1 MVQAVI
7 RSWAAIAAVA
17 CSCGHLVTA
26 TAPVRVTLVD
36 RTIESLQWNPHW
48 ECFEKSTACAEAVT
62 GQLSTRLTNT
72 TDFANLVE
80 VPPVAIDAA
89 KLDGWT
95 RITNQCGIDTTSLLF
110 NSRRWR
116 KVDVL
121 GSAETGC
128 MEKNDRPFTVQVFE
142 SLGHEATAAAGGFK
156 VLVVAAHFPHGPVGD
171 ALPAAVRHV
180 TATTGVTAT
189 LLIADTNMNAPSP
202 KWWPWKSG
210 TSNADIMKAIGASD
224 GEGTGSVKS
233 TDLLDTCCLNFPG
246 FWFKFD
252 RIIANFGTSMST
264 ELYDKHTPHYATGEF
279 HKAIRGTLTL
289 SSSNI
294 VMRASP
300 ASESL
305 LV

>member
-1 MVQAVI
+1 
-7 RSWAAIAAVA
+7 
-17 CSCGHLVTA
+17 
-26 TAPVRVTLVD
+26 
-36 RTIESLQWNPHW
+36 LQWNPHW
-48 ECFEKSTACAEAVT
+48 ECFEKSPACAEAVT

-80 VPPVAIDAA
+80 VTPAAIDAA
-89 KLDGWT
+89 KLDGWS

-128 MEKNDRPFTVQVFE
+128 MEKNDRPFTIQVFE
-142 SLGHEATAAAGGFK
+142 SLGQEATAAAGGFK
-156 VLVVAAHFPHGPVGD
+156 VLVVAAHFPHWHIGD
-171 ALPAAVRHV
+171 VLPAAVRHV
-180 TATTGVTAT
+180 TTTTGVTAT
-189 LLIADTNMNAPSP
+189 LLIADTNMDAPSP
-202 KWWPWKSG
+202 WWWPRKSG
-210 TSNADIMKAIGASD
+210 MSGADIMTAIGAID
-224 GEGTGSVKS
+224 GHGTGSVKS

-246 FWFKFD
+246 FWFKAD
-252 RIIANFGTSMST
+252 RVIANFGASMST

-289 SSSNI
+289 SSSNMA
-294 VMRASP
+294 MRETP
-300 ASESL
+300 ASDTL